1 MGRDRTNE
9 LGKPALLK
17 RLSLPAYSQT
27 RDAAGGMVFACSSSS
42 LIMIM
47 SPIQNTRQDT
57 NVIASF
63 WKKMSRSIWW
73 ETLKKCLLI
82 MIEKYQTEKKNIVGD
97 KKENRTKFSFMKD
110 SSAERSS
117 KLFEVDHL
125 VPLKHFVIAL
135 TNSQVR
141 SPVA

>member
-17 RLSLPAYSQT
+17 HLSLPAYSQT

-82 MIEKYQTEKKNIVGD
+82 MIEKYQTEKKILWGARR
-97 KKENRTKFSFMKD
+97 KTEP
-110 SSAERSS
+110 SSVS
-117 KLFEVDHL
+117 
-125 VPLKHFVIAL
+125 
-135 TNSQVR
+135 
-141 SPVA
+141 

>member
-17 RLSLPAYSQT
+17 HLALPAYSQT

-82 MIEKYQTEKKNIVGD
+82 MIEKYQTEKKILWGARR
-97 KKENRTKFSFMKD
+97 KTEP
-110 SSAERSS
+110 SSVS
-117 KLFEVDHL
+117 
-125 VPLKHFVIAL
+125 
-135 TNSQVR
+135 
-141 SPVA
+141 

>member
-17 RLSLPAYSQT
+17 HLALPAYSQT

>member
-1 MGRDRTNE
+1 
-9 LGKPALLK
+9 
-17 RLSLPAYSQT
+17 
-27 RDAAGGMVFACSSSS
+27 
-42 LIMIM
+42 
-47 SPIQNTRQDT
+47 
-57 NVIASF
+57 
-63 WKKMSRSIWW
+63 
-73 ETLKKCLLI
+73 